1 MLFNGSLMK
10 YERALHN
17 LTFVFDYIR
26 HTSSL
31 RSFRL
36 LKERSGAKSNYIWYF
51 KGLFDMFIWQI
62 HKNKMQTNAQRVTA
76 MGAKRTEGLDFIPGE
91 ISAISGSTPSKT
103 AYFCHHSLEKRC
115 FVRFDFIN
123 LQFRQAPK
131 EGERF
136 WLLHSV

>member
-1 MLFNGSLMK
+1 MRGLCTTSHLFST
-10 YERALHN
+10 
-17 LTFVFDYIR
+17 TFVIPP
-26 HTSSL
+26 HCA
-31 RSFRL
+31 L
-36 LKERSGAKSNYIWYF
+36 LDFLKSAAERSRNIYGISKAS
-51 KGLFDMFIWQI
+51 LDMFIWQI

-123 LQFRQAPK
+123 LQFRQAPM

-136 WLLHSV
+136 WLLDSV